1 MKRALVVVGIVV
13 LVAGLV
19 GGGLWYFKMKGSDVA
34 PQFVTVPVS
43 KGDIVSRVT
52 ATGTL
57 SALVTVQVGT
67 QVSGRILSLNAD
79 FNSPVKKG
87 QVLAKLDPEFFNAAL
102 AQAAANERAASANV
116 TKANAQAADFQ
127 RKLVRATELAA
138 QKLIA
143 PADLDAAQAEVDVAK
158 ANIESAEAS
167 LAQSRAQRQT
177 AQVNLAYT
185 TVSSPIDGTI
195 ISRAVDVGQTVAASL
210 SSPTLFTIAGDLTRM
225 QVDTSVAEA
234 DVGKLKEGLEA
245 TFSVD
250 AFPNRRFTG
259 KVRQIRYAATV
270 VSNVVTYDA
279 VIDVPNPELLL
290 RPGMTANVTF
300 VTQEADDVLRV
311 PNAALRFRLEPIGK
325 IDGVP
330 PPAPGTR
337 MVTVLE
343 DGKPRRVAVTTGIT
357 DGSFTEITSGLEAG
371 ALVVT
376 DRQGAPGGKG
386 GGGAPGGGARPGG
399 TPGMGRLF

>member
-1 MKRALVVVGIVV
+1 MKRV
-13 LVAGLV
+13 LVAGLIVLIAGGLV
-19 GGGLWYFKMKGSDVA
+19 GGGIWYFKSKGSDAA
-34 PQFVTVPVS
+34 PQFVTAPVS

-67 QVSGRILSLNAD
+67 QVSGRIQTLSAD
-79 FNSPVKKG
+79 FNSTVKKG
-87 QVLAKLDPEFFNAAL
+87 QVLAKLDPELFNAAV
-102 AQAAANERAASANV
+102 AQASANERAASANV
-116 TKANAQAADFQ
+116 TKAKAQAADSD
-127 RKLVRATELAA
+127 RKLVRAAQLAA

-143 PADLDAAQAEVDVAK
+143 PADLDAAQAEVDVAM
-158 ANIESAEAS
+158 ATIESAEAS
-167 LAQSRAQRQT
+167 LAQARAQRQT

-210 SSPTLFTIAGDLTRM
+210 SSPTLFTIAENLTRM

-245 TFSVD
+245 TFTVD

-300 VTQEADDVLRV
+300 ITQEADDVLRV
-311 PNAALRFRLEPIGK
+311 PNAALRFRLEPVGK
-325 IDGVP
+325 LDGVP

-337 MVTVLE
+337 MVTILL
-343 DGKPRRVAVTTGIT
+343 DGKPKRVAVTTGIT
-357 DGSFTEITSGLEAG
+357 DGTFTEIVSGLEAG

-376 DRQGAPGGKG
+376 DRSGAGGKG
-386 GGGAPGGGARPGG
+386 GAPSGSGGGRPGG
-399 TPGMGRLF
+399 TAGMGRMF